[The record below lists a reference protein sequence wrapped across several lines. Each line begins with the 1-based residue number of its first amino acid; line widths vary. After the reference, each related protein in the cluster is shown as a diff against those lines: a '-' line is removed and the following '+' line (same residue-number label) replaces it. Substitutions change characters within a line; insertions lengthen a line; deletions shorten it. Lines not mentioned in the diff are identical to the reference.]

1 MGQHGEELEPL
12 PSPAS
17 YDREHGVVKIAD
29 KEIRIGGPKP
39 KLREGE
45 KLLRETQSL
54 CPVCYRLLPAI
65 VFERNG
71 KVYIRKVCPEH
82 GEVEE
87 LYFGDVKLY
96 HRFAYWERKPRG
108 TRYVYVKLT
117 APCPFN
123 CGLCQIHLQHTALAN
138 IVLTNRCDIKCW
150 YCIPGDHEILIRKDG
165 ILSLVKLK
173 DLEKYASQWNIVE
186 INGIKGEYSDVSQA
200 NIEVLSFINGRA
212 TWVRVIKLFRRQY
225 KGKVIEITTRS
236 GRKILLTPEHRV
248 PVYLESRK
256 LKFKEARALSIG
268 DHVLVI
274 YRLPTI
280 GRVIDKINL
289 MNELRAL
296 PKNIQEKIYVRGVNS
311 IDRVINAIKAKY
323 YNKSHYWRNNKI
335 LPLSVFYEHLSS
347 LNDIDLKGCYLGLD
361 ATKHQI
367 PVIFELSPTWGK
379 LIGYFISDGNYSYK
393 DMRITASKDNIRS
406 EITKLINEIG
416 LPHSMLKAKGKA
428 PQIVI
433 GSRLFKTIS
442 ERVFAIP
449 PRSPHKRLP
458 KYFLNLPMETKLALL
473 AGLING
479 DGFIERGPKHIR
491 LGYAT
496 TSEGLVRDLIYLFAS
511 LGIFV
516 RIKKWSKERFKLAK
530 HDVYLILLK
539 GKDLE
544 KTISL
549 IREMLREDYVK
560 KLYDVKI
567 SFKRRGKRI
576 GDFVVDEIVSIAVK
590 EYDGIVYD
598 IEVDSISHTFVVHDG
613 IVVSNCFFFAER
625 AGYVYEPSIDQLR
638 FMVRQ
643 LRKQGVTMAVQLTG
657 GEPLLR
663 NDLVDIV
670 KMLKEEGVRHV
681 QLNTNGLRIAEMML
695 ENPEKAIGFVRELRQ
710 SGVNTVYLSFDGVSP
725 EVNFKNHWEIPFIF
739 EAFRQGN
746 MKSVVLVP
754 TVMKSY
760 NDHELG
766 DIIRFAAYNMD
777 IVRGVNFQP
786 VSLTGQMRKQ
796 EREKYRIT
804 IPDAIKKIEE
814 QTDGQ
819 IHRDAWY
826 PVPITVPIS
835 RFIEAATGEFKFE
848 MANHPHCGTATYVYV
863 ERKNGK
869 PFRFIPVTDFID
881 VDGLMEYLEQKAE
894 ELRSVKSKTIRYLKA
909 LKVISKLK
917 SFIDESKAPK
927 EVNVWKMIFNIFVKR
942 NYKAL
947 GEWHYNFLFLGM
959 MHFMDLYNYDVQRVM
974 RCNIH
979 YLTPDGRIIPFCT
992 FNVLN
997 DLYRDFIQK
1006 QYKIPLDEWVKK
1018 HGEFKTYKRDVKRL
1032 ESHELYRK
1040 TYEEFLK

>member
-1 MGQHGEELEPL
+1 MKNENEGSELLL
-12 PSPAS
+12 PSPATF
-17 YDREHGVVKIAD
+17 D
-29 KEIRIGGPKP
+29 KEEMIVHIAGRGIKIGGPKP
-39 KLREGE
+39 PLHEGE
-45 KLLRETQSL
+45 KFLRNTLSL
-54 CPVCYRLLPAI
+54 CPVCYRLLPAVI
-65 VFERNG
+65 FERNE
-71 KVYIRKVCPEH
+71 KVYIRKICPEH

-117 APCPFN
+117 APCPYN
-123 CGLCQIHLQHTALAN
+123 CGLCQLHLQHTALAN

-150 YCIPGDHEILIRKDG
+150 YC
-165 ILSLVKLK
+165 
-173 DLEKYASQWNIVE
+173 
-186 INGIKGEYSDVSQA
+186 
-200 NIEVLSFINGRA
+200 F
-212 TWVRVIKLFRRQY
+212 
-225 KGKVIEITTRS
+225 
-236 GRKILLTPEHRV
+236 
-248 PVYLESRK
+248 
-256 LKFKEARALSIG
+256 
-268 DHVLVI
+268 
-274 YRLPTI
+274 
-280 GRVIDKINL
+280 
-289 MNELRAL
+289 
-296 PKNIQEKIYVRGVNS
+296 
-311 IDRVINAIKAKY
+311 
-323 YNKSHYWRNNKI
+323 
-335 LPLSVFYEHLSS
+335 FY
-347 LNDIDLKGCYLGLD
+347 
-361 ATKHQI
+361 
-367 PVIFELSPTWGK
+367 
-379 LIGYFISDGNYSYK
+379 
-393 DMRITASKDNIRS
+393 
-406 EITKLINEIG
+406 
-416 LPHSMLKAKGKA
+416 
-428 PQIVI
+428 
-433 GSRLFKTIS
+433 S
-442 ERVFAIP
+442 ERV
-449 PRSPHKRLP
+449 
-458 KYFLNLPMETKLALL
+458 
-473 AGLING
+473 
-479 DGFIERGPKHIR
+479 
-491 LGYAT
+491 
-496 TSEGLVRDLIYLFAS
+496 
-511 LGIFV
+511 
-516 RIKKWSKERFKLAK
+516 
-530 HDVYLILLK
+530 
-539 GKDLE
+539 
-544 KTISL
+544 
-549 IREMLREDYVK
+549 
-560 KLYDVKI
+560 
-567 SFKRRGKRI
+567 
-576 GDFVVDEIVSIAVK
+576 
-590 EYDGIVYD
+590 
-598 IEVDSISHTFVVHDG
+598 
-613 IVVSNCFFFAER
+613 
-625 AGYVYEPSIDQLR
+625 GYVYEPSLEQLR

-643 LRKQGVTMAVQLTG
+643 LKKQGVTMAIQLTG

-710 SGVNTVYLSFDGVSP
+710 SGVNTVYLSFDGISP

-739 EAFRQGN
+739 EAFRQGD

-796 EREKYRIT
+796 EREKHRIT

-835 RFIEAATGEFKFE
+835 RFIEAVTGEFKFE

-869 PFRFIPVTDFID
+869 PVRFIPVTDFID

-979 YLTPDGRIIPFCT
+979 YLTPDGRVIPFCT